1 MQSSTF
7 WTTADYK
14 RQLWD
19 MYPNVSREYILDA
32 HRAHYMFYAS
42 PPGAEPH
49 VQRMLA
55 GTIHAHDMV
64 RDYRVEIVHG
74 HEEAQVSIHGHEHT
88 VSKPSAGEAQV
99 RRERDHVQHA
109 AMHVGVV
116 HIAPPHTPP
125 PPPPAHNNVNT

>member
-64 RDYRVEIVHG
+64 RDYRVEIVH
-74 HEEAQVSIHGHEHT
+74 QVMAT
-88 VSKPSAGEAQV
+88 NTLSASPLLG
-99 RRERDHVQHA
+99 RRRCVA
-109 AMHVGVV
+109 SVTTCS
-116 HIAPPHTPP
+116 TPRC
-125 PPPPAHNNVNT
+125 T